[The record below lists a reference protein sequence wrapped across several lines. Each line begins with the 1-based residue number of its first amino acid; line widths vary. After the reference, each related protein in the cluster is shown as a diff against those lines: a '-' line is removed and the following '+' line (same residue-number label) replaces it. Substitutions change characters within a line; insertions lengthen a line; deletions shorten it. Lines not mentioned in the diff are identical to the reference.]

1 MQSFFHSTEKKSL
14 NQQTGADGVQTIL
27 APTQSKT
34 KGRRWYVSVNG
45 SVKANLCTVLKKKTE
60 LVRLTGLGEVSAKS
74 GVREVNIYAMKEIK
88 WRMKSADLVEF
99 TEGETS

>member
-45 SVKANLCTVLKKKTE
+45 SVKANLCTVLKKN
-60 LVRLTGLGEVSAKS
+60 RVS
-74 GVREVNIYAMKEIK
+74 EVNWIGRSECKIRGK
-88 WRMKSADLVEF
+88 
-99 TEGETS
+99 GG